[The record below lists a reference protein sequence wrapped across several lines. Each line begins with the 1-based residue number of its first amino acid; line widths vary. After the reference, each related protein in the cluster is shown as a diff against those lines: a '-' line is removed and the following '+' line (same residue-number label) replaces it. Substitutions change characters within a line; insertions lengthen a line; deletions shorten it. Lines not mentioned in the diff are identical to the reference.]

1 MALHLRCSRPTSRP
15 LLKLERHRVSMPT
28 NPASAAENLRR
39 LYPIYSALAREFVME
54 PESHPGV
61 AEPASE
67 EWIGETEQWFAKMD
81 ERIKAHQ
88 IRQFVQTSPLV
99 NGDTV
104 RDLLLHHLA
113 RKVRNEDDRDKI
125 EFLLVQ
131 LLSEYAPRDLSDS
144 ALSLQAAVQVLEPV
158 LGPMDSKLPEPLE
171 ALEKLLE
178 EAQAM
183 KSLKALFTSR
193 IIEQG
198 RELKSACGDQFFQPL
213 SMAAIA
219 RFGLLVRNVFFRL
232 MQQDLNVILD
242 ALRELE
248 ERGVTMLDCR
258 KAQFGMEEPVSRV
271 RMICQS
277 WKVMFHAEYSSGQPL
292 CILVDLRTVVESALG
307 GDPKAQKAH
316 AAKVGSQR
324 TSDG

>member
-1 MALHLRCSRPTSRP
+1 
-15 LLKLERHRVSMPT
+15 MP
-28 NPASAAENLRR
+28 NNSASAAQNLRR
-39 LYPIYSALAREFVME
+39 LYPIYSALAREFVIE
-54 PESHPGV
+54 PESCPGLTGQG
-61 AEPASE
+61 SD

-88 IRQFVQTSPLV
+88 LRQFVQTSPLV

-113 RKVRNEDDRDKI
+113 RKVRNDDDRDKL

-144 ALSLQAAVQVLEPV
+144 ALTLEAAIRVLEPV
-158 LGPMDSKLPEPLE
+158 LGPMDGKLPEPLE
-171 ALEKLLE
+171 ALEKLVE
-178 EAQAM
+178 EAQAS

-193 IIEQG
+193 IIERG
-198 RELKSACGDQFFQPL
+198 RELKSACGDQLFQPL
-213 SMAAIA
+213 SMVAVA

-232 MQQDLNVILD
+232 MQEDLNAILD

-248 ERGVTMLDCR
+248 DRGVNTLDCR
-258 KAQFGMEEPVSRV
+258 KAQFGLEEPVSRL

-292 CILVDLRTVVESALG
+292 CILVDLRTAVESAVG
-307 GDPKAQKAH
+307 GNVRATRAH
-316 AAKVGSQR
+316 AAKAGAQK
-324 TSDG
+324 TSDGSDTGGDMR